1 VRPTTATATDSWT
14 LATVRSA
21 TATARSA
28 TVMDRSVSATA
39 RSLSVWATVM
49 WVWVM
54 VRSVMTRVL
63 WARVM
68 WVTARVRRVVVVTA
82 GPLMAV
88 VRSVTV
94 RARPAARALAMRGL
108 PARWAVREAQVLR

>member
-21 TATARSA
+21 TVTARSA
-28 TVMDRSVSATA
+28 TVTA

-68 WVTARVRRVVVVTA
+68 WVTARVRRVVVVVTA

>member
-21 TATARSA
+21 TVTARSA
-28 TVMDRSVSATA
+28 TVTA

>member
-1 VRPTTATATDSWT
+1 
-14 LATVRSA
+14 
-21 TATARSA
+21 
-28 TVMDRSVSATA
+28 M
-39 RSLSVWATVM
+39 VM

-54 VRSVMTRVL
+54 ARPVMTRVL

-68 WVTARVRRVVVVTA
+68 WVTARVRRAVVVMA

-94 RARPAARALAMRGL
+94 RAGPAVRALAMRGW

>member
-14 LATVRSA
+14 LATARPAMV
-21 TATARSA
+21 TARL
-28 TVMDRSVSATA
+28 ATA
-39 RSLSVWATVM
+39 RSLSVWAMVM
-49 WVWVM
+49 WVRVM
-54 VRSVMTRVL
+54 ARSVMTRSVMTRVL

-68 WVTARVRRVVVVTA
+68 WVTARVRRAVVVTA

-94 RARPAARALAMRGL
+94 RARPAVRALARRGWPGGAPDL
-108 PARWAVREAQVLR
+108 PDCGSL